1 MWESKRGRKERGT
14 GRGEDPRKSM
24 AEIAGLYGTEKLG
37 RGKGTEWDGKKEK
50 GKERKEKEGSGEVLG
65 RKQGQ
70 EMMRGPGVCNRH
82 MQY

>member
-1 MWESKRGRKERGT
+1 MWESKRGRKERETRG
-14 GRGEDPRKSM
+14 GEDPRKCM
-24 AEIAGLYGTEKLG
+24 AEIARLYGTEKLG
-37 RGKGTEWDGKKEK
+37 RGKGTEWDRKKEK
-50 GKERKEKEGSGEVLG
+50 GKERKKKEGSGEVLG